1 MSHALLLRLFIN
13 YFSLHVALQYLAL
26 YSDNIGIT
34 YYITSRLR
42 QLDTKDLAD
51 VWGFICHLLVTRP
64 SKSRALECFVVDIAH
79 RSTHI
84 AMITLWFMQASL
96 RDLSGTRH
104 DSKSFLICQ
113 RILHQCHEIIF
124 GDLPPPVP
132 APYSSI
138 CSSFQSRFTRKKIK
152 HHVEPSLVG
161 LGVVLA
167 GAPAMPMLTEI
178 VGQVAIEQGRI
189 DDEGTGYRSIDRH
202 GDEVAPAASPNLTKA
217 SLDSN
222 CDDHDDADDLS
233 DDSQHTPSPGFMSNE
248 DKTVRPRAI
257 GPAQTAP
264 SLPLHLSGIRKSRL
278 SEDPLGQL
286 DTEQIV
292 SPYQSSPS
300 VSASRHPPRSVSTS
314 YADGLLQ
321 SYDGPSQTHLLR
333 SHYCRSEIQFLLV
346 LESIS
351 NRLLEI
357 PRPARIS
364 ALRAE
369 LTALNHQ
376 LPAEVCMPMWCSS
389 SDSPRP
395 VGGSQPHHRIVR
407 IPPGESV
414 VLNSAERAPYVLL
427 IEILNDDLDFDP
439 NKRANKDVLKKIVV
453 KEHEKK
459 GASKELI
466 SFPPL
471 PSRHSPKSDSLNDTD
486 VVAAAVHVP
495 VFSPVFTASSPV
507 TPSSPVESDEEMD
520 LVEQLY
526 GSDQSLRSR
535 PVDLSDSIVLPPTPK
550 NRELDMVAWSRSSS
564 IPPSPS
570 PERGAP
576 MARALSST
584 SDSCAHLSP
593 FPDHV
598 DNSPALSL
606 DEYSERMRTAAI
618 MLAQLNANL
627 VREPVTNGASSESQ
641 SQWGPISWL
650 PGSSWLTTPGDHSSK
665 NSPGL
670 GPQDQPSQHL
680 QPARMRLQLSEASAI
695 RERIMQEMLAL
706 EAERMERMRENRE
719 MDNLIRIDNLSG
731 RKTAED
737 EGIIRR
743 EINKADPSA
752 VVLGESWAAK
762 KSRIRHGSPYGHLA
776 NWDCVSVIVKTGGD
790 LRQEQLATHLIREFQ
805 RIWEEEKCQC
815 WARYFHILITGGSS
829 GLVETITDAPSIHS
843 IKKAEYARRIAQG
856 RLGHVTLFD
865 HFKSTYGDPSSAKFI
880 RAQRNFAKSLA
891 GYSVITYLL
900 QIKDRHNGNILLDRD
915 GHLVHI
921 DFGFILSN
929 TPGNIGFEAAPFKFP
944 SEYIEVLGGATGQS
958 FLEFRRLFRE
968 GFEAA
973 RKHCDR
979 IITLVELM
987 QKDSALPCFA
997 VSGEQT
1003 ANQLRER
1010 FQPSLTHSLIGEHV
1024 DRLIDS
1030 SLGSHWTRL
1039 YDSFQYYSQS
1049 IL

>member
-1 MSHALLLRLFIN
+1 
-13 YFSLHVALQYLAL
+13 
-26 YSDNIGIT
+26 
-34 YYITSRLR
+34 
-42 QLDTKDLAD
+42 
-51 VWGFICHLLVTRP
+51 
-64 SKSRALECFVVDIAH
+64 
-79 RSTHI
+79 
-84 AMITLWFMQASL
+84 
-96 RDLSGTRH
+96 
-104 DSKSFLICQ
+104 
-113 RILHQCHEIIF
+113 
-124 GDLPPPVP
+124 
-132 APYSSI
+132 
-138 CSSFQSRFTRKKIK
+138 
-152 HHVEPSLVG
+152 
-161 LGVVLA
+161 
-167 GAPAMPMLTEI
+167 
-178 VGQVAIEQGRI
+178 
-189 DDEGTGYRSIDRH
+189 
-202 GDEVAPAASPNLTKA
+202 
-217 SLDSN
+217 
-222 CDDHDDADDLS
+222 
-233 DDSQHTPSPGFMSNE
+233 
-248 DKTVRPRAI
+248 
-257 GPAQTAP
+257 
-264 SLPLHLSGIRKSRL
+264 
-278 SEDPLGQL
+278 
-286 DTEQIV
+286 
-292 SPYQSSPS
+292 
-300 VSASRHPPRSVSTS
+300 
-314 YADGLLQ
+314 
-321 SYDGPSQTHLLR
+321 
-333 SHYCRSEIQFLLV
+333 
-346 LESIS
+346 
-351 NRLLEI
+351 
-357 PRPARIS
+357 
-364 ALRAE
+364 
-369 LTALNHQ
+369 
-376 LPAEVCMPMWCSS
+376 MPMWCSS

-584 SDSCAHLSP
+584 SDSSAHLSP
-593 FPDHV
+593 LPDHV

-665 NSPGL
+665 TSPGL

-680 QPARMRLQLSEASAI
+680 QPTRMRLQLSEASAI

-762 KSRIRHGSPYGHLA
+762 KVWL
-776 NWDCVSVIVKTGGD
+776 D
-790 LRQEQLATHLIREFQ
+790 LRASLMAHL
-805 RIWEEEKCQC
+805 
-815 WARYFHILITGGSS
+815 S
-829 GLVETITDAPSIHS
+829 D
-843 IKKAEYARRIAQG
+843 
-856 RLGHVTLFD
+856 
-865 HFKSTYGDPSSAKFI
+865 I
-880 RAQRNFAKSLA
+880 RAA
-891 GYSVITYLL
+891 
-900 QIKDRHNGNILLDRD
+900 
-915 GHLVHI
+915 
-921 DFGFILSN
+921 
-929 TPGNIGFEAAPFKFP
+929 
-944 SEYIEVLGGATGQS
+944 
-958 FLEFRRLFRE
+958 
-968 GFEAA
+968 
-973 RKHCDR
+973 
-979 IITLVELM
+979 
-987 QKDSALPCFA
+987 
-997 VSGEQT
+997 
-1003 ANQLRER
+1003 
-1010 FQPSLTHSLIGEHV
+1010 
-1024 DRLIDS
+1024 
-1030 SLGSHWTRL
+1030 
-1039 YDSFQYYSQS
+1039 
-1049 IL
+1049 